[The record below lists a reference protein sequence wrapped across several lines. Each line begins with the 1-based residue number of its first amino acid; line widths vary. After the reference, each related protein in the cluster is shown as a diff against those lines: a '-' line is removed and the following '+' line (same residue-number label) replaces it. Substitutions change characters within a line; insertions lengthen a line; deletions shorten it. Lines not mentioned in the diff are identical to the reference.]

1 MNKLLKRW
9 NMKKILVISV
19 ALIIIISSILGGIF
33 YLDYMSMQDM
43 DILCLDMKIEDVTE
57 NKESSFVR
65 KIKTCKKAKIEDEKA
80 QEDDELKLE
89 TEGFELQGEISYDG
103 DDAKTWDVELGEYK
117 GLTYYSQLDSRWKD
131 KLYTVT
137 GDKTQTI
144 GRSGCGPTVA
154 AMIVSSIKG
163 EITPDEMAKLF
174 LENGYRSPNNGT
186 YWSAFRA
193 VADEF
198 NIGYEE
204 TANFNKALELLRNNN
219 YIVVSCGNGL
229 FTTGG
234 HYIVLV
240 GIEGDVLQ
248 IYDPYLY
255 NGKFRTSTRRGKV
268 VIEGNTVYCTID
280 NFRKY
285 ANYKNFFCYER
296 ENKKESYSQGDRV
309 LINVPVGIAYIDG
322 SRVLVDDGIRQFW
335 VENSY
340 ITDNRIY
347 GEAIIAYNGGDKY
360 IVQLGPDQLWCKA
373 KDIMGV
379 V

>member
-1 MNKLLKRW
+1 
-9 NMKKILVISV
+9 MKKFLIIGV
-19 ALIIIISSILGGIF
+19 ALIIVIASILGGVL
-33 YLDYMSMQDM
+33 YLDYMSVNDM
-43 DILCLDMKIEDVTE
+43 DILCLNMKIEDVTE
-57 NKESSFVR
+57 NKDSSFVCD
-65 KIKTCKKAKIEDEKA
+65 IKECKKADLEDEKA

-89 TEGFELQGEISYDG
+89 EEGFELQGDISYDG
-103 DDAKTWDVELGEYK
+103 DRAKTWDVEVGDYK
-117 GLTYYSQLDSRWKD
+117 GLTYYSQLDSRWKN
-131 KLYTVT
+131 KPYTVT
-137 GDKTQTI
+137 GNSSQTI
-144 GRSGCGPTVA
+144 GSSGCGPTVA
-154 AMIVSSIKG
+154 AMIVSSIRG
-163 EITPDEMAKLF
+163 EITPEEMAELF
-174 LENGYRSPNNGT
+174 LKYGYRSPNNGT
-186 YWSAFRA
+186 YWSAYRA
-193 VADEF
+193 IADEF

-204 TANFNKALELLRNNN
+204 TANFNKALELLRNNY

-268 VIEGNTVYCTID
+268 VVEGNTVYCTID

-285 ANYKNFFCYER
+285 ANYKNFFCYK
-296 ENKKESYSQGDRV
+296 NESRNISYNQGQRV
-309 LINVPVGIAYIDG
+309 LISVPVGIAYIDG
-322 SRVLVDDGIRQFW
+322 SRVLVDDGQRQFW

-340 ITDNRIY
+340 IKDNRIY

-360 IVQLGPDQLWCKA
+360 IVQLGPDQFWCKVQ
-373 KDIMGV
+373 DIIGV

>member
-1 MNKLLKRW
+1 
-9 NMKKILVISV
+9 MKKILVVSV
-19 ALIIIISSILGGIF
+19 ALIIVIASILGGIF
-33 YLDYMSMQDM
+33 YLDYMSIQDM

-65 KIKTCKKAKIEDEKA
+65 KIKMCKKTKLEDEKA

-103 DDAKTWDVELGEYK
+103 DDAKIWDVELGDYK

-131 KLYTVT
+131 KLYTVI

-154 AMIVSSIKG
+154 AMIVSSIRG

-198 NIGYEE
+198 NLGYIE
-204 TANFNKALELLRNNN
+204 TASFDKALELLRNNY

-240 GIEGDVLQ
+240 GVEGDVLQ

-255 NGKFRTSTRRGKV
+255 NGKFKTSTRRGKV
-268 VIEGNTVYCTID
+268 VVEGNTVYCTID
-280 NFRKY
+280 NFKKY

-296 ENKKESYSQGDRV
+296 EDRNISYNQGDIV
-309 LINVPVGIAYIDG
+309 LIDVPIQIAYIAG
-322 SRVLVDDGIRQFW
+322 NRAIVDDGKSQFW
-335 VENSY
+335 VDLSS
-340 ITDNRIY
+340 ITNDNRIY
-347 GEAIIAYNGGDKY
+347 GEAIVAYNGGDRY
-360 IVQLGPDQLWCKA
+360 IVQLNSDQFWCKVQ
-373 KDIMGV
+373 DIIGV

>member
-1 MNKLLKRW
+1 
-9 NMKKILVISV
+9 MKKILVVSV
-19 ALIIIISSILGGIF
+19 ALIIVFASLLGGIF
-33 YLDYMSMQDM
+33 YLDYMFVNDM
-43 DILCLDMKIEDVTE
+43 NILCLDMKIEDVTE
-57 NKESSFVR
+57 NEQSSFTG
-65 KIKTCKKAKIEDEKA
+65 KMKACKKTKIQDEEGKEDE
-80 QEDDELKLE
+80 EINVEV
-89 TEGFELQGEISYDG
+89 EGFELQGDISYDG
-103 DDAKTWDVELGEYK
+103 DEAKTWNIELGDYK

-154 AMIVSSIKG
+154 AMVVSSIKG
-163 EITPDEMAKLF
+163 QITPDQMAKIF

-186 YWSAFRA
+186 YWSAYRA

-198 NIGYEE
+198 NIGYLE
-204 TANFNKALELLRNNN
+204 TSNFQKALDLLKNN
-219 YIVVSCGNGL
+219 YYVIVSCGNGL

-240 GIEGDVLQ
+240 GVEGDILK

-268 VIEGNTVYCTID
+268 VVEGNTIYCSID
-280 NFRKY
+280 NFKKY

-296 ENKKESYSQGDRV
+296 EDNKISYNQGDVV
-309 LINVPVGIAYIDG
+309 LVDVPVGIAYIDG
-322 SRVLVDDGIRQFW
+322 DRVLVDDGSRQFW
-335 VENSY
+335 IDKSA
-340 ITDNRIY
+340 IKDGRIY

-360 IVQLGPDQLWCKA
+360 IVQLNADQFWCKVGNIV
-373 KDIMGV
+373 KRV
-379 V
+379 